1 MNHIFKKIFLS
12 LFICFLI
19 FSISYCSKKK
29 EPEPASAPQAAPD
42 FTLPDLNGK
51 MVSLKDFRGKV
62 IILDFWATWCPPCR
76 QEIPLFVD
84 LYSQYKEK
92 GFEIIGI
99 ALDQEGEKVVKPF
112 SQNYNIKY
120 PILIGGEEVS
130 EVYGGIR
137 GIPTTFV
144 IDRKGNIVKKYV
156 GFTEKEVFEE
166 DIKALL

>member
-1 MNHIFKKIFLS
+1 MNKVLKRIFLDV
-12 LFICFLI
+12 LICFLI

-29 EPEPASAPQAAPD
+29 EPEPALEPIAAPD
-42 FTLPDLNGK
+42 FTLPDINGK

-62 IILDFWATWCPPCR
+62 LILDFWATWCPPCR
-76 QEIPLFVD
+76 QEIPQFVD

-130 EVYGGIR
+130 EIYGGIR

-156 GFTEKEVFEE
+156 GFRDREVFEE